1 VVAGEWL
8 PVSVRITN
16 RRVRIK
22 DVAQQAGV
30 STATV
35 SHVINKT
42 RFVTEPTRDR
52 VLKAIESC
60 NYYPNAHARS
70 LASGRS
76 HTIGLL
82 VSDISNPFFPELVKS
97 IEVAASERGYD
108 TILASSNYDSA
119 RTSDYVRRMVGRRVA
134 GVLLMTSEV
143 DQQLINE
150 LVDLEVPAVFYN
162 LEPTG
167 GRVSNVIIDCQVGID
182 QAISHLVSLGHSRI
196 VHLAGPRAT
205 RAGIQRLDAFRHS
218 MARLIPGPNP
228 VVYEGDVRVES
239 GRHAATKM
247 LAAGHLPT
255 AVLAA
260 NDMMAFG
267 LINELRSAGLSVPR
281 DISVIGFDDIAF
293 AELSD
298 PPLSTVSLPRIE
310 LGQKVVEALMLGID
324 QPSNSPSEFHVST
337 QLLTRG
343 STARCPTGAS
353 LHPAVP

>member
-1 VVAGEWL
+1 
-8 PVSVRITN
+8 
-16 RRVRIK
+16 VRIK

-52 VLKAIESC
+52 VLKAIENC

-82 VSDISNPFFPELVKS
+82 VSDITNPFFPELVKS

-108 TILASSNYDSA
+108 IILASSNYDAA

-150 LVDLEVPAVFYN
+150 LMDLEVPAVFYN

-167 GRVSNVIIDCQVGID
+167 GRLSNVIVDCDIGIN
-182 QAISHLVSLGHSRI
+182 QAINHLSMLGHRRI
-196 VHLAGPRAT
+196 AHLAGPRAT
-205 RAGIQRLDAFRHS
+205 RAGIQRLDAFQHS
-218 MARLIPGPNP
+218 MGRYIPGCESMI
-228 VVYEGDVRVES
+228 YEGDFRVES
-239 GRHAATKM
+239 GRLAASSM
-247 LAAGHLPT
+247 LAAGDLPT

-260 NDMMAFG
+260 NDMMALG
-267 LINELRSAGLSVPR
+267 LIKELRCAGVCVPR

-298 PPLSTVSLPRIE
+298 PPLSTVSLPRTE
-310 LGQKVVEALMLGID
+310 LGRRVVETLMLTIE
-324 QPSNSPSEFHVST
+324 QPANSPSEFHVST

-343 STARCPTGAS
+343 STARCPNGAR
-353 LHPAVP
+353 A